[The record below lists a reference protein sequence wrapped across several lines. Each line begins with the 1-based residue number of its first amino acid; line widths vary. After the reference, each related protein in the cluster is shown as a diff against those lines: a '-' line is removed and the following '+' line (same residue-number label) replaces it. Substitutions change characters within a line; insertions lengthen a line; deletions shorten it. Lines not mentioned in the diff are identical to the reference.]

1 MANVYAYFTGHVIFS
16 GLNFH
21 EKNIAVFIVNWKS
34 SAVLLHCLEC
44 IVQQESGEAD
54 IFVLDNSQDDPLA
67 EVYCSRFPAVQF
79 YKSEKNIGFAAGNN
93 LLLQKTKGYEWIA
106 LVNPD
111 AFLEPDWLKEMLSAA
126 DAYPEYS
133 FFASRLIL
141 SADHRILDGEGDALH
156 LSGMAWRRGNGQ
168 RVPQKAGKP
177 HEVFSACAAAAL
189 YRRRVFE
196 SVGGFDEDFFAISR
210 M

>member
-1 MANVYAYFTGHVIFS
+1 
-16 GLNFH
+16 
-21 EKNIAVFIVNWKS
+21 
-34 SAVLLHCLEC
+34 VLLHCLEC

-133 FFASRLIL
+133 FLLLDL
-141 SADHRILDGEGDALH
+141 SCLQIIEFSMEKAMRCICPGWPGGEVTVSGFLRKQVNLMRYFPPVRQRRFIGVVFLNRWAGLMRI
-156 LSGMAWRRGNGQ
+156 
-168 RVPQKAGKP
+168 
-177 HEVFSACAAAAL
+177 
-189 YRRRVFE
+189 
-196 SVGGFDEDFFAISR
+196 FFAISR